1 MQQLLKI
8 PFVNRLYSA
17 VILINYD
24 KATWY
29 DKLQYVS
36 TIVVTSA
43 PVVAFLNY
51 CDVWYTTNSEFITWV
66 LIALAFNIGVGW
78 RYHSKMGT
86 FSWKEFFAKNIS
98 MFLNVVVVYVLLDLL
113 REAAGDNIVAET
125 FKVLIQVTTL
135 LHPVSKAL
143 KNIYVLNKK
152 KFPPSFIMD
161 RLYNFE
167 KTGNIDDLYN
177 NKEDN
182 AA

>member
-1 MQQLLKI
+1 MKQKI
-8 PFVNRLYSA
+8 KTQFNRLCSS
-17 VILINYD
+17 VLLLNYD

-29 DKLQYVS
+29 DKLQYLS
-36 TIVVTSA
+36 TIAVTSA
-43 PVVAFLNY
+43 PVVAFLDY
-51 CDVWYTTNSEFITWV
+51 CNVWYTSNQEFITWV
-66 LIALAFNIGVGW
+66 LIALAFNMGVGL
-78 RYHSKMGT
+78 RYHLKMGT
-86 FSWKEFFAKNIS
+86 FSWQEFFSRNIS
-98 MFLNVVVVYVLLDLL
+98 MFANVVVVYVLLDLL
-113 REAAGDNIVAET
+113 RVAAGDNIIAET

-167 KTGNIDDLYN
+167 KTGNIEELYSHKN
-177 NKEDN
+177 EGD